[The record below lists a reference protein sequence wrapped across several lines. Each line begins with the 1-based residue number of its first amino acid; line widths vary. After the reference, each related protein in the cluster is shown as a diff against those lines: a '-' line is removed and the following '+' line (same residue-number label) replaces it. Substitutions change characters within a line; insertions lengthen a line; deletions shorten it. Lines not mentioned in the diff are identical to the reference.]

1 MIVELSPSE
10 ILVCQCIGRMRS
22 LIARSANVKDQKA
35 GEQDGNN
42 ADVMGF
48 MAEYAFAK
56 HFNVFPDI
64 GLTPRSGSCDGK
76 IPLKD
81 FRVVSYDI
89 KSTHIRNGRL
99 LATKKVNPDV
109 DMYVLCIVTDNQVD
123 IKGYVKKE
131 SFIKP
136 ENLKT
141 IGKVESYCLEQ
152 SQLQPFPE
160 TQLKSN

>member
-1 MIVELSPSE
+1 MIVELNPSE
-10 ILVCQCIGRMRS
+10 VLVCELIGRMRS
-22 LIARSANVKDQKA
+22 HIARASQVKDQKI
-35 GEQDGNN
+35 GQQDGSE
-42 ADVMGF
+42 ADVMG
-48 MAEYAFAK
+48 MKAEYAFAK
-56 HFNVFPDI
+56 QFNVFPDL

-89 KSTHIRNGRL
+89 KSTHIRNGHL

>member
-1 MIVELSPSE
+1 MIIELTPPE

-81 FRVVSYDI
+81 FSVVSYDV
-89 KSTHIRNGRL
+89 KATHIRNGRL

-109 DMYVLCIVTDNQVD
+109 DIYVLCIVTDNQVD

-131 SFIKP
+131 NFIKS

-141 IGKVESYCLEQ
+141 IGRVEGYCLEQ
-152 SQLQPFPE
+152 SQLKPFPE
-160 TQLKSN
+160 SQLKSN

>member
-1 MIVELSPSE
+1 MIVELTPSE

-22 LIARSANVKDQKA
+22 LIARSANVKDQKV
-35 GEQDGNN
+35 GEQDGSN
-42 ADVMGF
+42 ADVQGF

-56 HFNVFPDI
+56 QFNVFPDI

-81 FRVVSYDI
+81 SRVVAYDI

-152 SQLQPFPE
+152 SQLQPFP
-160 TQLKSN
+160 

>member
-1 MIVELSPSE
+1 MIIELTPPE

-81 FRVVSYDI
+81 FSVVSYDV
-89 KSTHIRNGRL
+89 KATHIRNGRL

-109 DMYVLCIVTDNQVD
+109 DIYILCIVTDNQVD

-131 SFIKP
+131 NFIKS

-141 IGKVESYCLEQ
+141 IGRVEGYCLEQ
-152 SQLQPFPE
+152 SQLKPFSE
-160 TQLKSN
+160 SQLKSN